1 MQETATGARLLG
13 EVVGWRRQA
22 PAAEPDYRP
31 FPNVERRNA
40 WQERAEIP
48 VMIAALGLRT
58 GERVLEI
65 GCGRGV
71 ALAPLARRLAP
82 TRLAGLDVDAEL
94 LAQARLKVAA
104 CAIDV
109 ELALGDVRALP
120 FPDASFEV
128 VVDFG
133 TCYHIARRAQA
144 LGEISRVLV
153 EGGRLVHET
162 RLSQI
167 LSHPVRSWGR
177 QLPWHAVPELE
188 RERQALLWASRVKRA
203 RC

>member
-1 MQETATGARLLG
+1 MQDSATGAGLLG
-13 EVVGWRRQA
+13 EISGWRPEA
-22 PAAEPDYRP
+22 LAAEPDYRP

-48 VMIAALGLRT
+48 LLIAALGLGR
-58 GERVLEI
+58 GGRVLEI

-82 TRLAGLDVDAEL
+82 TRLAGLDVDAGL
-94 LAQARLKVAA
+94 LAQARVRVAN

-120 FPDASFEV
+120 FPDASFDV

-133 TCYHIARRAQA
+133 TCYHVSRRARA
-144 LGEISRVLV
+144 LAEIARVLV

-162 RLSQI
+162 RLSQW
-167 LSHPVRSWGR
+167 LSHPVRSWWR
-177 QLPWHAVPELE
+177 RLPWQAVPELA
-188 RERQALLWASRVKRA
+188 RECYALLWATRIKRGGH
-203 RC
+203 